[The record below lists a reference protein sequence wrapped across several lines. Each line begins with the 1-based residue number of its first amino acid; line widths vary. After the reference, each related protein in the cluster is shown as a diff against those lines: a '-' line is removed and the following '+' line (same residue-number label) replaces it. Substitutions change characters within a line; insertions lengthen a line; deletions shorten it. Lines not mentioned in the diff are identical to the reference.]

1 MNHTVSGQAPTSS
14 PAAGELGQHL
24 TAALAPVLSQEVRSQ
39 RRPRGRPRELCESHL
54 WLSLLLSLLGGM
66 RSYQDWWRWLCS
78 TAIGPFQPLALT
90 DDALLKRLRQ
100 AGVEPVRQLFCLV
113 SQGLAQS
120 LAGHSSTA
128 LAPFASQILAL
139 DECTLDRLTRHLPLL
154 RAVPAGDPRLLAGKL
169 VALFNIRTQQWQTV
183 RYVRDA
189 LQQGAR
195 LSLPLLEQVPIGSLR
210 LFDLGYFNF
219 AWFDYL
225 GERAL
230 WFVSRWRTDTTYQLV
245 HTFYRHQEILD
256 ALVWL
261 GSRHGSRAGRLCRLV
276 RFGDGEQV
284 RCYVTNV
291 LDPHLLS
298 VRDIAQLYARRWD
311 IELAL
316 LTLKEYLN
324 LHHWWSGH
332 PVLIEQ
338 QLWLVLILAQVYQA
352 WRVRLA
358 VHEHLEVFDVSLPLL
373 IDYVPHLIRQ
383 GEAIAPWVQ
392 AHGKALGLLRA
403 NQRFQV
409 QVPRIALEDY
419 HWPSRPVPLTRLARY
434 QPAKPRPHRHSGAYW
449 RRLKREREQQQQRA
463 SPLHI

>member
-1 MNHTVSGQAPTSS
+1 MNHTVSGQASTGS
-14 PAAGELGQHL
+14 PAAGELGQPL
-24 TAALAPVLSQEVRSQ
+24 TAALGGGLSQEVRSQ
-39 RRPRGRPRELCESHL
+39 RRPRGRPRELCESLL

-66 RSYQDWWRWLCS
+66 RSYQDWWRRLCS
-78 TAIGPFQPLALT
+78 SAIGPFQPLALT

-100 AGVEPVRQLFCLV
+100 AGVEPVRQLFSQV

-169 VALFNIRTQQWQTV
+169 VALFNIRTQQGQTV

-189 LQQGAR
+189 LMQGA
-195 LSLPLLEQVPIGSLR
+195 LLALPLLEQIPIGSLL

-219 AWFDYL
+219 PWFDYL

-230 WFVSRWRTDTTYQLV
+230 SFVSRSRTDTTYQLV

-261 GSRHGSRAGRLCRLV
+261 GSGHGSRAGRLCRLV

-284 RCYVTNV
+284 RCYLTNV

-298 VRDIAQLYARRWD
+298 VRDIAQVYARRWD
-311 IELAL
+311 IELAF
-316 LTLKEYLN
+316 LTLKEYLD

-358 VHEHLEVFDVSLPLL
+358 VPKHVQGFDVSLPPLIYLL
-373 IDYVPHLIRQ
+373 PPPHQ
-383 GEAIAPWVQ
+383 QSVAIGP
-392 AHGKALGLLRA
+392 LGLSPR
-403 NQRFQV
+403 QR
-409 QVPRIALEDY
+409 PG
-419 HWPSRPVPLTRLARY
+419 RPA
-434 QPAKPRPHRHSGAYW
+434 G
-449 RRLKREREQQQQRA
+449 
-463 SPLHI
+463 